1 MLPSPKILGRR
12 EHGESTPQAKRRFE
26 NIHGTHNSCQPGLPY
41 ATMQPTLRLRVK
53 PAWATAPLDAEEPME
68 DGPQKSPPSY
78 DRALNALRSGDA
90 ISAERQLRAIQEAS
104 PGEVN
109 TLRLLGLALLV
120 QQKIAA
126 AVEILERAVAAAPDF
141 WHARTDLA
149 RAYRQVGRTDAACGQ
164 LRDVLKNA
172 PSLGPAW
179 LAFGDVLVDMEKFAD
194 ASVAFRRA
202 QSADPRATRLA
213 KAREFLG
220 GGNITDAETAFRDIL
235 KEDAGHVGALCGLA
249 AVSLKA
255 GVVADSERLLR
266 HALTQTAHSP
276 LVWRLLGQ
284 TLLEAGRLVEA
295 EAAVRHSMLVEPQ
308 SAQAWIALAAIS
320 SRLMRPEAALA
331 AYRESERLDPNQRLV
346 HLSIGHVLKAL
357 GRRAEC
363 ERTYRECIARE
374 PASGEAYW
382 SLADLKDYSFSETE
396 TAAMEALLAAG
407 TGGEAN
413 AALLHFA
420 LGRAREQQGLAQQA
434 FRHYDAG
441 NRLRRQRSPFDFAAF
456 ENKCR
461 RVIVNLNADFFSGLR
476 GGGCADGAPIFIV
489 GLPRS
494 GSTLVEQI
502 LASHPC
508 VEGTMELPNIVNYV
522 GEFDRLDATGDAY
535 PESLRSAPSA
545 VLAALGRRY
554 MSETRPLRSGP
565 PRFIDKLPNNFSHV
579 GLIHAILPNAAVID
593 VRRHPMDAC
602 FSCFKQYFAA
612 GQSFTY
618 ELDGLG
624 RYYRCYLAVMDHW
637 DDVLPGKVLHLS
649 YENLIRAPEEN
660 IRRLLAH
667 CGLEFD
673 KRCMQFHETQRPI
686 RTASSEQVRRPM
698 YDSSVGYW
706 RRFEDE
712 LEPLHRSLGNCL
724 DRFTSLD

>member
-1 MLPSPKILGRR
+1 MRANL
-12 EHGESTPQAKRRFE
+12 
-26 NIHGTHNSCQPGLPY
+26 C
-41 ATMQPTLRLRVK
+41 LRVE
-53 PAWATAPLDAEEPME
+53 PAWAAAPLDAEEPME
-68 DGPQKSPPSY
+68 DGQQKNRTSY

-90 ISAERQLRAIQEAS
+90 ISAERQLRAIQATL

-109 TLRLLGLALLV
+109 SLRLLGLALLA
-120 QQKIAA
+120 QLKIAA
-126 AVEILERAVAAAPDF
+126 AVEILEQAVAAAPDF

-149 RAYRQVGRTDAACGQ
+149 RAYRQAGRIDAAYAE

-179 LAFGDVLVDMEKFAD
+179 LAFGDVLVDMEKYAD
-194 ASVAFRRA
+194 ARVAFRRA
-202 QSADPRATRLA
+202 QSADPRAARLA

-220 GGNITDAETAFRDIL
+220 GGDTTGAEAIFRKIL

-266 HALTQTAHSP
+266 HALTQTTHWP
-276 LVWRLLGQ
+276 LVWRMLGQ
-284 TLLEAGRLVEA
+284 TLLEAGRLLEA
-295 EAAVRHSMLVEPQ
+295 EAAVRRSLLVEPN

-320 SRLMRPEAALA
+320 ARLMRPEAALT

-363 ERTYRECIARE
+363 ERAYQECIARE

-382 SLADLKDYSFSETE
+382 SLADLKNYAFSETE

-407 TGGEAN
+407 TGGDEN

-420 LGRAREQQGLAQQA
+420 LGRAREQQGLARQA
-434 FRHYDAG
+434 FRHYEAG
-441 NRLRRQRSPFDFAAF
+441 NRLRQRYAPFDFAAF
-456 ENKCR
+456 DDKCR
-461 RVIVNLNADFFSGLR
+461 RVIAGLNADFFSGLN

-508 VEGTMELPNIVNYV
+508 VEGTMELPNVLALV
-522 GEFDRLDATGDAY
+522 RELDQLDATGNAY
-535 PESLRSAPSA
+535 PESLRSAPGA
-545 VLAALGRRY
+545 VLDALGRRY
-554 MSETRPLRSGP
+554 IAETQPLRSGR
-565 PRFIDKLPNNFSHV
+565 PRFIDKMPNNFSHV
-579 GLIHAILPNAAVID
+579 GLIHAILPKATIID

-618 ELDGLG
+618 DLDGLG
-624 RYYRCYLAVMDHW
+624 RYYRLYLEMMDHW
-637 DDVLPGKVLHLS
+637 DEVLPGRVMHLS
-649 YENLIRAPEEN
+649 YEDLIRAPEEN

-673 KRCMQFHETQRPI
+673 RHCLQFHETQRPI
-686 RTASSEQVRRPM
+686 RTASSEQVRRPL

-706 RRFEDE
+706 RRFQNE
-712 LEPLHRSLGNCL
+712 LQPLRLSLGNCL
-724 DRFTSLD
+724 ERFSSLD